1 MQDAFELT
9 TVLVRITFLVTKA
22 LIKYRLYLIVPLI
35 EVYMQISFDTCALKV
50 EQFHSQQ
57 FGCQLQKQVLDLWS
71 IHIPCHF

>member
-1 MQDAFELT
+1 MQ
-9 TVLVRITFLVTKA
+9 K
-22 LIKYRLYLIVPLI
+22 
-35 EVYMQISFDTCALKV
+35 SFDTCALKV